1 MPNWVINHIN
11 IKCNKT
17 VFEQIKQ
24 FVAGDNGDFDF
35 EKIIP
40 MPNSVFRGD
49 LGREEEE
56 RYPGEL
62 NWYDW
67 SIKYWGTKWNC
78 NNAYYGDSYFVFETA
93 WSAPDPVIAKLAEK
107 FPKVKITHRYA
118 DEDIG
123 YNCGINVYENGK
135 LKSHKDCSAS
145 FARKLWNE

>member
-1 MPNWVINHIN
+1 MPNWVMNHIN
-11 IKCNKT
+11 IKCNKS
-17 VFEQIKQ
+17 VLEQIKQ
-24 FVAGDNGDFDF
+24 FVAGENGDFDF

-49 LGREEEE
+49 LGPKEWEEH
-56 RYPGEL
+56 PGEL

-67 SIKYWGTKWNC
+67 SIKHWGTKWNC
-78 NNAYYGDSYFVFETA
+78 SNAYYDGSCFVFETA
-93 WSAPDPVIAKLAEK
+93 WSAPDLVIAKLAKK
-107 FPKVKITHRYA
+107 FSNVKITHRYA

-123 YNCGINVYENGK
+123 YNCGINVYENGQ